1 MMQILMIFLLMTI
14 PVTAPAGTETE
25 IRQLE
30 KTMARVLQE
39 SQFTYQQFLMIQELR
54 RIEMLDTPVLTP
66 PNPLGKSIPIPNYED
81 GGRLRQEKNERI
93 EKYTADL
100 NRLYM
105 RYKTLETE
113 REEILEQI
121 KHLEQKTPEE

>member
-1 MMQILMIFLLMTI
+1 MTI
-14 PVTAPAGTETE
+14 PVTAPAGAGIE

-66 PNPLGKSIPIPNYED
+66 PNPPGKSIPIPNHED
-81 GGRLRQEKNERI
+81 ANRFRQEKNERI
-93 EKYTADL
+93 EKYTTDL
-100 NRLYM
+100 NRLYT
-105 RYKTLETE
+105 RYKALETE

-121 KHLEQKTPEE
+121 KRLEQKTPEE

>member
-1 MMQILMIFLLMTI
+1 MMRLLMLLLLMTI
-14 PVTAPAGTETE
+14 PVTAPAGAGTE

-66 PNPLGKSIPIPNYED
+66 PNPPGKSIPIPNYED
-81 GGRLRQEKNERI
+81 GSRLRQEKNERI
-93 EKYTADL
+93 EKYTTDL
-100 NRLYM
+100 NRLYT
-105 RYKTLETE
+105 RYKALETE

-121 KHLEQKTPEE
+121 KRLEQKTPEE